1 MKFLLSSAMAI
12 ALLGGAAQASGDA
25 AKGEAIFAKNCKTC
39 HAIVDK
45 DGKDIVKGGKTGP
58 NQYGLIG
65 GPAAHDEGFARYG
78 ASLKAL
84 RETGFTWTEDE
95 VAEYIADPRKYLQE
109 KLGDKKAKSNMAY
122 KVKDEQARK
131 DVAAYLAQFAH

>member
-1 MKFLLSSAMAI
+1 MTLP
-12 ALLGGAAQASGDA
+12 Q
-25 AKGEAIFAKNCKTC
+25 
-39 HAIVDK
+39 
-45 DGKDIVKGGKTGP
+45 
-58 NQYGLIG
+58 
-65 GPAAHDEGFARYG
+65 
-78 ASLKAL
+78 AL

-95 VAEYIADPRKYLQE
+95 VAAYIADPRKYLQE

>member
-1 MKFLLSSAMAI
+1 MKFLLSTAIAM

-25 AKGEAIFAKNCKTC
+25 AAGEKIFAKNCKTC

-45 DGKDIVKGGKTGP
+45 DGKDVVKGGKTGP

-65 GPAAHDEGFARYG
+65 GTAAHDEGFARYG
-78 ASLKAL
+78 DSLKAL
-84 RETGFTWTEDE
+84 RETGFIWTEDE
-95 VAEYIADPRKYLQE
+95 VANYIADPRQYLQE

-131 DVAAYLAQFAH
+131 DVAAYLAQFSH

>member
-1 MKFLLSSAMAI
+1 MKLLLSSAMAI
-12 ALLGGAAQASGDA
+12 AMLGGAAQASGDA
-25 AKGEAIFAKNCKTC
+25 AAGEAIFAKNCKTC

-65 GPAAHDEGFARYG
+65 SPAAHDEEFKRYG
-78 ASLKAL
+78 DSLKAL

-95 VAEYIADPRKYLQE
+95 VAEFIEDPRKYLQE
-109 KLGDKKAKSNMAY
+109 KLDDKKAKSNMAY

-131 DVAAYLAQFAH
+131 DVAAYLATFSH

>member
-95 VAEYIADPRKYLQE
+95 VAAYIADPRKYLQA

-122 KVKDEQARK
+122 KLKDEQSRK